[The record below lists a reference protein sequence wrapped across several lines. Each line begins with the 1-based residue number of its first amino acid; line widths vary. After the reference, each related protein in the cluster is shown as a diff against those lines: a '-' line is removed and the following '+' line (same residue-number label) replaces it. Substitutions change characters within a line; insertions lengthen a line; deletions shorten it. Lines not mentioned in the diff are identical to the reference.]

1 MIGERIR
8 ERRQQ
13 LGLSLKELAE
23 KTELTSGFLSQIERD
38 LSEPSISSL
47 RKIAEVLGVAVFY
60 FLLDDKVKNPVVR
73 HNERKKIRFSESH
86 MTYELLC
93 PDMDRQLE
101 MFMAKLEPG
110 AMTCSEPMTH
120 PGEEVT
126 YVMKGTMWIKIGEE
140 EYTLE
145 EGDTI
150 YYFGTTPHQ
159 IINTGDDEMI
169 FISTIT
175 PPQF

>member
-1 MIGERIR
+1 
-8 ERRQQ
+8 
-13 LGLSLKELAE
+13 
-23 KTELTSGFLSQIERD
+23 
-38 LSEPSISSL
+38 
-47 RKIAEVLGVAVFY
+47 
-60 FLLDDKVKNPVVR
+60 
-73 HNERKKIRFSESH
+73 
-86 MTYELLC
+86 
-93 PDMDRQLE
+93 
-101 MFMAKLEPG
+101 MFVAKLEPG
-110 AMTCSEPMTH
+110 AMTCSEPLTH

-126 YVMKGTMWIKIGEE
+126 YVLKGTMWIKIGQE

-159 IINTGDDEMI
+159 IINTGDEEMI

>member
-13 LGLSLKELAE
+13 LGLSLKGLAE
-23 KTELTSGFLSQIERD
+23 KTDLTSGFLSQIERD

-47 RKIAEVLGVAVFY
+47 RKISEVLGVAVFY
-60 FLLDDKVKNPVVR
+60 FLIDDNVKNPVVR
-73 HNERKKIRFSESH
+73 HDQRKKISFSESH

-110 AMTCSEPMTH
+110 AMTCSEPLTH

-126 YVMKGTMWIKIGEE
+126 YVLNGKMWIKIGDE

-145 EGDTI
+145 KGDTV

-159 IINTGDDEMI
+159 IINVGNEEMI